1 MAAHYLSRSQRDCM
15 NYINSTTSTWPSETK
30 YLYSSQLEQIVD
42 NTIGSTRNKL
52 IFAGDTITKANPV
65 QKVKVL
71 KPTFNEKLSKEDAQL
86 VVDSVL
92 NLHKEIVG
100 NFNLDYRAA
109 FEFFTER
116 MPELKNDNVNTVLA
130 NCFNHNS
137 EYINSSLTD
146 REKTQQMELLKKNSA
161 SNETYLKIISTLLTQ
176 DINSIKSL
184 IGKLS
189 KIGTPKAKALIDQD
203 VQLLVDFSQLK
214 QLLDATHHSLRT
226 MNPDDVSTQ

>member
-1 MAAHYLSRSQRDCM
+1 MTIHYLSRSQRDCM
-15 NYINSTTSTWPSETK
+15 RFIDSTISNLPSGTQH
-30 YLYSSQLEQIVD
+30 LYSSQLEQIVD
-42 NTIGSTRNKL
+42 NTVTSTKNKL
-52 IFAGDTITKANPV
+52 MHVEDLIPKISMV
-65 QKVKVL
+65 EKVK
-71 KPTFNEKLSKEDAQL
+71 KAPIPSSNEKISSQL

-92 NLHKEIVG
+92 NLHKEVVG

-109 FEFFTER
+109 FEFFTEK

-146 REKTQQMELLKKNSA
+146 SEKTQQMELLKKNSA

-189 KIGTPKAKALIDQD
+189 KIGTPKTKALIDQD

-214 QLLDATHHSLRT
+214 QLLDATYHSLRA